1 MIDIKVNKKTNNK
14 NQKKIQKLTIKT
26 KKKIIEK
33 EFYYRKKLFETCC
46 FERKKIEILLN
57 LVPKTGKILE
67 VGCGYGFLSLLM
79 LSKKRKIF
87 ATDIVK
93 GISKKPLLKGIV
105 FRKIDKEKFPFKTNN
120 FDCLISTDVI
130 EHINNESNFI
140 KECLRVLKSDGK
152 IILATPNIYRLSFW
166 LKTFIL
172 KQPKFPN
179 RVNFDPIFGS
189 DQHLRE
195 YSKKKLVSVFKKN
208 GWKNIKIFGYGFG
221 LNNFCNLS
229 NIIPQPFD
237 FFSSYFIIQAKKINY
252 I

>member
-105 FRKIDKEKFPFKTNN
+105 FRKIDKETRN
-120 FDCLISTDVI
+120 
-130 EHINNESNFI
+130 
-140 KECLRVLKSDGK
+140 
-152 IILATPNIYRLSFW
+152 
-166 LKTFIL
+166 
-172 KQPKFPN
+172 
-179 RVNFDPIFGS
+179 
-189 DQHLRE
+189 
-195 YSKKKLVSVFKKN
+195 
-208 GWKNIKIFGYGFG
+208 
-221 LNNFCNLS
+221 
-229 NIIPQPFD
+229 
-237 FFSSYFIIQAKKINY
+237 
-252 I
+252 